1 MTDSRKNNFVKLKE
15 SMLNLAD
22 RFNLTV
28 LETKVIIGGRV
39 LIGCVYTLHVVEFNL
54 ID

>member
-39 LIGCVYTLHVVEFNL
+39 RLYLTRSLIQPH
-54 ID
+54 